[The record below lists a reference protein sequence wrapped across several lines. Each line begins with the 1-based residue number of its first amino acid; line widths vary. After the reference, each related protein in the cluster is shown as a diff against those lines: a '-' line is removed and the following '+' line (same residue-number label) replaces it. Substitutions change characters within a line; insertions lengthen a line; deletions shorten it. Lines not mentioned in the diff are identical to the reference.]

1 MTNQEI
7 VNKSIYEL
15 KRMLFLTAIGC
26 PGAVAKK
33 ANAVVEPWVVET
45 LSK

>member
-7 VNKSIYEL
+7 AQKSIYEI